1 MVEVKRHDFAGL
13 PKVMQELSR
22 WGKKFIVVLDDLSFE
37 EFEVEYKALKSI
49 LDGGLEVNL
58 IMCCSMLL
66 PIAVILSRKCGRIRI

>member
-37 EFEVEYKALKSI
+37 EVEV
-49 LDGGLEVNL
+49 
-58 IMCCSMLL
+58 
-66 PIAVILSRKCGRIRI
+66 